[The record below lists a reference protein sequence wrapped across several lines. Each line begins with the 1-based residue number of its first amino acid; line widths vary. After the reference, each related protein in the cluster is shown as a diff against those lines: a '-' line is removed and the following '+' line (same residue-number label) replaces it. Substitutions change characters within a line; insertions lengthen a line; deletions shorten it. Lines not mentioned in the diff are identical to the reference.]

1 MFKKKILDKEL
12 SDNTLVNSLEEFD
25 SSMHLPSMV
34 LIGFYEGV
42 TKKALFEI
50 SKGYV
55 NKYFD
60 NPYMT
65 NYKCKK
71 HNNGYIYEIHDGSK
85 DYSYIDSVI
94 KNLAVNGFCYLLTRD
109 KTIKVIEVHGK
120 IQSYVMP
127 MDDVEIIGDKVQPTK
142 SKTYK
147 LYTESGG
154 FLVFGLS
161 LAFIGV
167 ISLLASSILKYVI
180 LDENKDIIY
189 NQQLTQ
195 SPLDYF
201 EKLPTPTE
209 STYTSKIIYEN
220 GAWKTILASSPMP
233 TLEDI
238 NITEKDILEI
248 EKGEMES
255 LETTLLKDK
264 ITELMQQVDMLKK
277 PEQTIINIP
286 VPLDKDKIEIIKE
299 IPEKAII
306 KEKAKEVKKNNEK
319 NGIKK
324 ENKQSVSENKIDNNK
339 LHEKINLKN
348 LPSNVVVEK
357 L

>member
-1 MFKKKILDKEL
+1 MFKKKSLDREL

-25 SSMHLPSMV
+25 SSIHLPSMV

-65 NYKCKK
+65 NYRCKK

-94 KNLAVNGFCYLLTRD
+94 KNLAMNGFCYLLTRD
-109 KTIKVIEVHGK
+109 KTIKVMEIHGK

-167 ISLLASSILKYVI
+167 LSLFVSSVLKYVI

-189 NQQLTQ
+189 NQQLVQ
-195 SPLDYF
+195 NPLDYF

-220 GAWKTILASSPMP
+220 GAWKTILASNPMP
-233 TLEDI
+233 TLENI

-277 PEQTIINIP
+277 PSSSINSP
-286 VPLDKDKIEIIKE
+286 VPLEKIEVIKE
-299 IPEKAII
+299 VPEKTIT
-306 KEKAKEVKKNNEK
+306 KEKSKEKELKTNNEK
-319 NGIKK
+319 NALKK
-324 ENKQSVSENKIDNNK
+324 ENKGPVSEKKIDNNK

>member
-1 MFKKKILDKEL
+1 MFKKKVLDKEL
-12 SDNTLVNSLEEFD
+12 SDNTLVDSLEELD
-25 SSMHLPSMV
+25 SSIHLPSMV

-65 NYKCKK
+65 NYRCKK

-85 DYSYIDSVI
+85 DYSYIDPVI
-94 KNLAVNGFCYLLTRD
+94 KNLALNGFCYLLTRD
-109 KTIKVIEVHGK
+109 KTIKVMEIHGK

-127 MDDVEIIGDKVQPTK
+127 VDDVEIIGDKVQPTK

-161 LAFIGV
+161 LALIGV
-167 ISLLASSILKYVI
+167 LSLFVSSILKYVI
-180 LDENKDIIY
+180 LDENKDIDY
-189 NQQLTQ
+189 NQQLIQ

-201 EKLPTPTE
+201 AKLPIPTE
-209 STYTSKIIYEN
+209 STYTSKIVFAN
-220 GAWKTILASSPMP
+220 GAWKTILASNPMP
-233 TLEDI
+233 TIE
-238 NITEKDILEI
+238 NISVTEKDIVEI
-248 EKGEMES
+248 EKGEIDS
-255 LETTLLKDK
+255 LEMSLLKDK
-264 ITELMQQVDMLKK
+264 VADLLKEVERLKK
-277 PEQTIINIP
+277 PQIEAIKPTIL
-286 VPLDKDKIEIIKE
+286 LDTNKIEAVKE
-299 IPEKAII
+299 TPEKNIT
-306 KEKAKEVKKNNEK
+306 KEKNKNKNNEK
-319 NGIKK
+319 INTKK
-324 ENKQSVSENKIDNNK
+324 ESKQPVSENKIDNNK

>member
-1 MFKKKILDKEL
+1 MFKKKVLDKEL
-12 SDNTLVNSLEEFD
+12 SDNTLVDSLEELD
-25 SSMHLPSMV
+25 SSIHLPSMV

-65 NYKCKK
+65 NYRCKK

-85 DYSYIDSVI
+85 DYSYIDPVI
-94 KNLAVNGFCYLLTRD
+94 KNLALNGFCYLLTRD
-109 KTIKVIEVHGK
+109 KTIKVMEIHGK

-127 MDDVEIIGDKVQPTK
+127 VDDVEIIGDKVQPTK

-161 LAFIGV
+161 LALIGV
-167 ISLLASSILKYVI
+167 ISLFVSSILKYVI
-180 LDENKDIIY
+180 LDENKEIAY

-201 EKLPTPTE
+201 EKLPIPTE
-209 STYTSKIIYEN
+209 STYTSKIVFTN
-220 GAWKTILASSPMP
+220 GAWKTIFASNPMP
-233 TLEDI
+233 TIE
-238 NITEKDILEI
+238 NISVTEKDIVEI
-248 EKGEMES
+248 EKGEIDS
-255 LETTLLKDK
+255 LEVSLLKDK
-264 ITELMQQVDMLKK
+264 VTELLKQVEKLKNPQAEVIK
-277 PEQTIINIP
+277 PT
-286 VPLDKDKIEIIKE
+286 VLLDTNKIEAVKE
-299 IPEKAII
+299 TPEKNIT
-306 KEKAKEVKKNNEK
+306 KEKNKNKNNEK
-319 NGIKK
+319 INTKK
-324 ENKQSVSENKIDNNK
+324 ESKQPVSENKIDNNK